1 MVELVKELV
10 EKSDSYIGPNP
21 SMGEKFV
28 SGLQDFVPEK
38 GRLVFLKV
46 SIGLQKICLGTI

>member
-1 MVELVKELV
+1 MVELVKKLV

-38 GRLVFLKV
+38 GKLVVYKFNWV
-46 SIGLQKICLGTI
+46 